1 MKKQLIKALWAIA
14 NGQPQQQGEK
24 TVYPSIREQLSAIKM
39 LMSLGDWQEL
49 PSVAAIEDEK
59 PALQVLPCT
68 TKDTPA
74 AQSSDSEVV
83 RTPQKTVNIA
93 QQTTNTPQQTTNTP
107 QQTTNTPQQVTNTPQ
122 QTTKPTISYRRT
134 YQEWFAQNEL
144 LEKLLLEEKAKKT
157 QAKLS
162 KKTKSKSTPPD
173 SSV

>member
-1 MKKQLIKALWAIA
+1 MKKQLIQALWAIA

-39 LMSLGDWQEL
+39 LMSLEDWEEL
-49 PSVAAIEDEK
+49 PSVGSIEDEK

-74 AQSSDSEVV
+74 EQSSDSEVV
-83 RTPQKTVNIA
+83 RTPQKTVNID
-93 QQTTNTPQQTTNTP
+93 QQT
-107 QQTTNTPQQVTNTPQ
+107 TNTPQ

-157 QAKLS
+157 QAKS
-162 KKTKSKSTPPD
+162 SEKTKSKSTPLD

>member
-1 MKKQLIKALWAIA
+1 MKKQLIQALWAVA

-39 LMSLGDWQEL
+39 LMSLDDWEEI
-49 PSVAAIEDEK
+49 PPVAAEQEK
-59 PALQVLPCT
+59 PIAPAAPCT
-68 TKDTPA
+68 A
-74 AQSSDSEVV
+74 EEVSV
-83 RTPQKTVNIA
+83 VAPSAIEVENTSQKTV
-93 QQTTNTPQQTTNTP
+93 NTPQQTTNTP
-107 QQTTNTPQQVTNTPQ
+107 QH
-122 QTTKPTISYRRT
+122 TTKPTISYRRT

-162 KKTKSKSTPPD
+162 KKTKSKSTPLD

>member
-1 MKKQLIKALWAIA
+1 MKKQLIQALWAIA
-14 NGQPQQQGEK
+14 NGQLQQQGEK

-39 LMSLGDWQEL
+39 LMSLDDWEEL
-49 PSVAAIEDEK
+49 PSVGSIEDEK

-107 QQTTNTPQQVTNTPQ
+107 QQTI
-122 QTTKPTISYRRT
+122 KPTISYRRT

-162 KKTKSKSTPPD
+162 KKTKSKSTPLD

>member
-1 MKKQLIKALWAIA
+1 MKKQLIQALWAVA

-49 PSVAAIEDEK
+49 PSVGSIEDEK
-59 PALQVLPCT
+59 PVPQALPCP

-74 AQSSDSEVV
+74 EQPSDSEAV

-93 QQTTNTPQQTTNTP
+93 QQTTNTPQQA
-107 QQTTNTPQQVTNTPQ
+107 
-122 QTTKPTISYRRT
+122 TKPITGYRRT

-144 LEKLLLEEKAKKT
+144 LEKLLLEEKAKRT

-162 KKTKSKSTPPD
+162 KKTKSKSIPPD

>member
-1 MKKQLIKALWAIA
+1 MKKQLIQALWAIA

-39 LMSLGDWQEL
+39 LMSLEDWEEL
-49 PSVAAIEDEK
+49 PSVGSIEDEK

-74 AQSSDSEVV
+74 AQPSDSEVV

-93 QQTTNTPQQTTNTP
+93 QQTTNTPQQVINTS
-107 QQTTNTPQQVTNTPQ
+107 QQTA
-122 QTTKPTISYRRT
+122 KPTISYRRT

-157 QAKLS
+157 QTKLS
-162 KKTKSKSTPPD
+162 KKTKSKSIPLD
-173 SSV
+173 SSVWETIVV

>member
-1 MKKQLIKALWAIA
+1 MKKQLIQALWDIA

-39 LMSLGDWQEL
+39 LMSLDDWQEL
-49 PSVAAIEDEK
+49 PSVGSIEDEK
-59 PALQVLPCT
+59 PVPQALPCP

-74 AQSSDSEVV
+74 EQPSDSEAV
-83 RTPQKTVNIA
+83 RTPQETVNIA
-93 QQTTNTPQQTTNTP
+93 QQTTNTPQQA
-107 QQTTNTPQQVTNTPQ
+107 
-122 QTTKPTISYRRT
+122 TKPTTGYRRT

-157 QAKLS
+157 QTKLS
-162 KKTKSKSTPPD
+162 KKTKSKSTPLD

>member
-1 MKKQLIKALWAIA
+1 MKKQLIQALWAIA

-39 LMSLGDWQEL
+39 LISLEDWEEL
-49 PSVAAIEDEK
+49 PSVGSIEDEK

-107 QQTTNTPQQVTNTPQ
+107 QQTI
-122 QTTKPTISYRRT
+122 KPTISYRRT

-162 KKTKSKSTPPD
+162 KKTKSKSTPLD

>member
-1 MKKQLIKALWAIA
+1 MKKQLIQALWAIA

-49 PSVAAIEDEK
+49 PSVGSIEDEK
-59 PALQVLPCT
+59 PVPQALPCT
-68 TKDTPA
+68 AKDTPA
-74 AQSSDSEVV
+74 EQPSDSEAV

-93 QQTTNTPQQTTNTP
+93 QQTTNI
-107 QQTTNTPQQVTNTPQ
+107 PQQVTNTPQ
-122 QTTKPTISYRRT
+122 QATKPTTGYRRT

-144 LEKLLLEEKAKKT
+144 LEKLLLEEKAKRT

-162 KKTKSKSTPPD
+162 KKTKSKSIPPD

>member
-1 MKKQLIKALWAIA
+1 MKKQLIQALWAIA

-39 LMSLGDWQEL
+39 LMSLDDWQEL
-49 PSVAAIEDEK
+49 PSVASIEDEK
-59 PALQVLPCT
+59 PVPQVLPCAA
-68 TKDTPA
+68 KDTPA
-74 AQSSDSEVV
+74 AQPSDSEVV
-83 RTPQKTVNIA
+83 RTPQKTLNIA
-93 QQTTNTPQQTTNTP
+93 QQTTNIPQQA
-107 QQTTNTPQQVTNTPQ
+107 TNTPQ

-157 QAKLS
+157 QTKLS
-162 KKTKSKSTPPD
+162 KKTKSKSTSPD

>member
-1 MKKQLIKALWAIA
+1 MKKQLIKALWAVA

-49 PSVAAIEDEK
+49 PSVGSIEDEK
-59 PALQVLPCT
+59 PIPQALPCT

-74 AQSSDSEVV
+74 EQSSDSEVV

-93 QQTTNTPQQTTNTP
+93 QQTTNTPQQT
-107 QQTTNTPQQVTNTPQ
+107 TNTPQ

-157 QAKLS
+157 QTKLS
-162 KKTKSKSTPPD
+162 KKTKSKSTSPD

>member
-1 MKKQLIKALWAIA
+1 MKKQLIQALWAIA

-49 PSVAAIEDEK
+49 PSVASIEDEK
-59 PALQVLPCT
+59 PVPQALPCP

-74 AQSSDSEVV
+74 EQPSDSEAV

-93 QQTTNTPQQTTNTP
+93 QQTTNIPQQA
-107 QQTTNTPQQVTNTPQ
+107 
-122 QTTKPTISYRRT
+122 TKPITGYRRT
-134 YQEWFAQNEL
+134 YQEWFAKNEL

-157 QAKLS
+157 QTKLS
-162 KKTKSKSTPPD
+162 KKTKSKSTPLD

>member
-1 MKKQLIKALWAIA
+1 MKKQLIQALWTIA

-39 LMSLGDWQEL
+39 LISLEDWEEL
-49 PSVAAIEDEK
+49 PSVGSIEDEK

-107 QQTTNTPQQVTNTPQ
+107 QQTT
-122 QTTKPTISYRRT
+122 KPTISYRRT

-162 KKTKSKSTPPD
+162 KKTKSKSTPLD

>member
-1 MKKQLIKALWAIA
+1 MKKQLIQALWAIA

-24 TVYPSIREQLSAIKM
+24 IVYPSIREQLSAIKM
-39 LMSLGDWQEL
+39 LMSLEDWEEL
-49 PSVAAIEDEK
+49 PSVGSIEDEK
-59 PALQVLPCT
+59 PVPQALPCP

-74 AQSSDSEVV
+74 EQPSDSEVV

-93 QQTTNTPQQTTNTP
+93 QQTTNTPQQP
-107 QQTTNTPQQVTNTPQ
+107 I
-122 QTTKPTISYRRT
+122 KPTTGYRRT

-144 LEKLLLEEKAKKT
+144 LEKLLLEEKAKRT

-162 KKTKSKSTPPD
+162 KKTKSKSTPLD

>member
-1 MKKQLIKALWAIA
+1 MKKQLIQALWAVA

-39 LMSLGDWQEL
+39 LMSLDDWEEI
-49 PSVAAIEDEK
+49 PPVAAEQEK
-59 PALQVLPCT
+59 PIAPAAPCT
-68 TKDTPA
+68 AEEVPVE
-74 AQSSDSEVV
+74 QSSDSEVV

-93 QQTTNTPQQTTNTP
+93 QQTTNTPQQAA
-107 QQTTNTPQQVTNTPQ
+107 
-122 QTTKPTISYRRT
+122 KPITGYRRT

-144 LEKLLLEEKAKKT
+144 LEKLLLEEKAKRT

-162 KKTKSKSTPPD
+162 KKTKSKSIPPD

>member
-1 MKKQLIKALWAIA
+1 MKKQFIQALWAIA

-39 LMSLGDWQEL
+39 LMSLEDWEEL
-49 PSVAAIEDEK
+49 PSVGSIEDEK

-107 QQTTNTPQQVTNTPQ
+107 QQTT
-122 QTTKPTISYRRT
+122 KPTISYRRT

-157 QAKLS
+157 QTKLS
-162 KKTKSKSTPPD
+162 KKTKSKSTLPD

>member
-1 MKKQLIKALWAIA
+1 MKKQLIQALWAIA

-39 LMSLGDWQEL
+39 LMSLEDWEEL
-49 PSVAAIEDEK
+49 PSVGSIEDEK

-74 AQSSDSEVV
+74 EQSSDSEVV
-83 RTPQKTVNIA
+83 RTPQKTVNID
-93 QQTTNTPQQTTNTP
+93 QQT
-107 QQTTNTPQQVTNTPQ
+107 TNTPQ

-144 LEKLLLEEKAKKT
+144 LEKLLLEEKAKRT

-162 KKTKSKSTPPD
+162 KKTKSKSTPLD

>member
-1 MKKQLIKALWAIA
+1 MKKQLIQALWAIA

-39 LMSLGDWQEL
+39 LMSLEDWEEL
-49 PSVAAIEDEK
+49 PSVGSIEDEK

-74 AQSSDSEVV
+74 EQSSDSEVV

-93 QQTTNTPQQTTNTP
+93 QQT
-107 QQTTNTPQQVTNTPQ
+107 TNTPQ

>member
-1 MKKQLIKALWAIA
+1 MKKQLIQALWTIA

-39 LMSLGDWQEL
+39 LISLEDWEEL
-49 PSVAAIEDEK
+49 TSVGSIEDEK

-93 QQTTNTPQQTTNTP
+93 QQTTNTP

-162 KKTKSKSTPPD
+162 KTTKSKSTPLD

>member
-1 MKKQLIKALWAIA
+1 MKKQLIQALWDIA

-49 PSVAAIEDEK
+49 PSVGSIEDEK
-59 PALQVLPCT
+59 PVPQALPCT
-68 TKDTPA
+68 AKDTPA
-74 AQSSDSEVV
+74 AQASDSEVV

-93 QQTTNTPQQTTNTP
+93 QQTTNTPQQA
-107 QQTTNTPQQVTNTPQ
+107 
-122 QTTKPTISYRRT
+122 TKPITGYRRT

-157 QAKLS
+157 QTKLS
-162 KKTKSKSTPPD
+162 KMTKSKSTPTD

>member
-1 MKKQLIKALWAIA
+1 MKKQLIQALWAVA

-39 LMSLGDWQEL
+39 LMSLEDWEEL
-49 PSVAAIEDEK
+49 PSVGSIEDEK

-74 AQSSDSEVV
+74 EQSSDSEVV

-93 QQTTNTPQQTTNTP
+93 QQTTNTPQQ
-107 QQTTNTPQQVTNTPQ
+107 VTNTSQ
-122 QTTKPTISYRRT
+122 QTTKPTISYTRT
-134 YQEWFAQNEL
+134 YEEWLAQKEL
-144 LEKLLLEEKAKKT
+144 LERLLLEEKTKKI
-157 QAKLS
+157 QAKLG
-162 KKTKSKSTPPD
+162 KMTKSKNASPA

>member
-39 LMSLGDWQEL
+39 LISLEDWEEL
-49 PSVAAIEDEK
+49 PSVGSIEDEK

-74 AQSSDSEVV
+74 EQSSDSEVV
-83 RTPQKTVNIA
+83 RTPQKTVNID
-93 QQTTNTPQQTTNTP
+93 

-162 KKTKSKSTPPD
+162 KKTKSKSTPLD

>member
-1 MKKQLIKALWAIA
+1 MKKQLIQALWAIA

-39 LMSLGDWQEL
+39 LMSLDDWQEL
-49 PSVAAIEDEK
+49 PSVGSIEDEK
-59 PALQVLPCT
+59 PVPQALPCP

-74 AQSSDSEVV
+74 EQPSDSEAV
-83 RTPQKTVNIA
+83 RTPQETVNIA
-93 QQTTNTPQQTTNTP
+93 QQTTNTPQQA
-107 QQTTNTPQQVTNTPQ
+107 
-122 QTTKPTISYRRT
+122 TKPTTGYRRT

-162 KKTKSKSTPPD
+162 KKTKSKSTPLD

>member
-1 MKKQLIKALWAIA
+1 MKKQLIQALWAIA

-39 LMSLGDWQEL
+39 LMSLEDWEEL
-49 PSVAAIEDEK
+49 PSVGSIEDEK
-59 PALQVLPCT
+59 PVSQVLPCT
-68 TKDTPA
+68 AKDTPA
-74 AQSSDSEVV
+74 EQPSDSEVV

-93 QQTTNTPQQTTNTP
+93 QQTTNTPQQ
-107 QQTTNTPQQVTNTPQ
+107 VTNTSQ
-122 QTTKPTISYRRT
+122 KTTKPTISYRRT

-162 KKTKSKSTPPD
+162 KKTKSKSTPLD

>member
-1 MKKQLIKALWAIA
+1 MKKQLIQALWVIA

-39 LMSLGDWQEL
+39 LMSLDDWQEL
-49 PSVAAIEDEK
+49 PSVASIEDEK
-59 PALQVLPCT
+59 PVSQALPCT
-68 TKDTPA
+68 AKDTPA
-74 AQSSDSEVV
+74 VQPSDSEVV

-93 QQTTNTPQQTTNTP
+93 QQTTNTPQQVINTS
-107 QQTTNTPQQVTNTPQ
+107 QK
-122 QTTKPTISYRRT
+122 TTKPTISYRRT

-157 QAKLS
+157 QTKLS
-162 KKTKSKSTPPD
+162 KMTKSKSTPTD

>member
-1 MKKQLIKALWAIA
+1 MKKQLIQALWTIA

-39 LMSLGDWQEL
+39 LMSLEDWEEL
-49 PSVAAIEDEK
+49 PSVGSIEDEK

-74 AQSSDSEVV
+74 AQSSNSEVV

-93 QQTTNTPQQTTNTP
+93 QQTTNTPL
-107 QQTTNTPQQVTNTPQ
+107 QTTNTPQQVTNTPQ

-162 KKTKSKSTPPD
+162 KKTKSKSTPLD

>member
-1 MKKQLIKALWAIA
+1 MKKQLIQALWAVA

-39 LMSLGDWQEL
+39 LMSLDDWEEI
-49 PSVAAIEDEK
+49 PPVAAEQEK
-59 PALQVLPCT
+59 PIAPAAPCT
-68 TKDTPA
+68 AEEVPVE
-74 AQSSDSEVV
+74 QSSDSEVV

-93 QQTTNTPQQTTNTP
+93 RQTTNTPQH
-107 QQTTNTPQQVTNTPQ
+107 
-122 QTTKPTISYRRT
+122 TTKPTISYRRT
-134 YQEWFAQNEL
+134 CQEWFAQNEL

-162 KKTKSKSTPPD
+162 KKTKSKSTPLD

>member
-1 MKKQLIKALWAIA
+1 MKKQLIQALWAVA

-39 LMSLGDWQEL
+39 LMSLDDREEI
-49 PSVAAIEDEK
+49 PPVAVEHEK
-59 PALQVLPCT
+59 PI
-68 TKDTPA
+68 TPA
-74 AQSSDSEVV
+74 APCTAEEVSV
-83 RTPQKTVNIA
+83 VAPSAIEVENTSQKTVNIA
-93 QQTTNTPQQTTNTP
+93 QHTTNTPQH
-107 QQTTNTPQQVTNTPQ
+107 
-122 QTTKPTISYRRT
+122 TTKPTISYRRT

-162 KKTKSKSTPPD
+162 KKTKSKSTPLD

>member
-1 MKKQLIKALWAIA
+1 MKKQLIQALWAVA

-39 LMSLGDWQEL
+39 LMSLDDWEEI
-49 PSVAAIEDEK
+49 PPVAAEQEK
-59 PALQVLPCT
+59 PIAPAAPCT
-68 TKDTPA
+68 AEEVPVE
-74 AQSSDSEVV
+74 QSSDSEVV

-93 QQTTNTPQQTTNTP
+93 QQTTNTPQH
-107 QQTTNTPQQVTNTPQ
+107 
-122 QTTKPTISYRRT
+122 TTKPTISYRRT

-162 KKTKSKSTPPD
+162 KKTKSKSIPPD

>member
-1 MKKQLIKALWAIA
+1 MKKQLIQALWAIA

-24 TVYPSIREQLSAIKM
+24 TVYPSTREQLSAIKM
-39 LMSLGDWQEL
+39 LMSLEDWEEL
-49 PSVAAIEDEK
+49 PSVDSIEDEK

-74 AQSSDSEVV
+74 AQSSNSEVV
-83 RTPQKTVNIA
+83 RTPQKTVNID
-93 QQTTNTPQQTTNTP
+93 QQT
-107 QQTTNTPQQVTNTPQ
+107 TNTPQ

-162 KKTKSKSTPPD
+162 KKTKSKSIPLD